1 MRPLKIAA
9 YVLGGLLAL
18 VVLTLLAV
26 VVFVDPND
34 YRDDIQ
40 RIVERETGRKL
51 TLGGELKLSVFP
63 WLALQTGPASL
74 SDASGFGDEPFV
86 SLQNA
91 RVSVRVLPLLRG
103 KFEVGKVSLDGAR
116 IRLLTD
122 EQGRNNWADLGEQ
135 NAEPAQTGADA
146 GPAQLPTIAGLEIK
160 DAAVTLEDRQAKS
173 RHVVRDFNMKTG
185 RLESGQPFDL
195 DTDFVF
201 EQDSTAASKP
211 MSIKVHV
218 ATTVTADLEHNA
230 HHLAEPKIDLT
241 VSGPGYPPD
250 GVPVQIRADSL
261 SADIG
266 RETHQLKGL
275 ILSTTWKGDGLPQ
288 AGVPIS
294 LQAKE
299 LTANLAAQT
308 LELVGLQADV
318 AGAQLT
324 GALRGQ
330 EVLDAP
336 RISGALRLEP
346 VVLREWLPK
355 LGVTLPK
362 TRDAEVFKKLSFAS
376 NVALTKTSADLQD
389 VNLQLDDTTAK
400 GSLGVADFASKA
412 LRFDLVVDRI
422 NADRYLAPPAA
433 APAAK
438 TGKEPPTEIPVEAL
452 RNLNARGQLQ
462 IGEAVFA
469 DIKFTKLRLGVNA
482 RDGKVRFNPSEASMY
497 GGQYRG
503 DIGIDATSD
512 VARVSLDEH
521 LSGIDFAPLF
531 SDLFETKRVSG
542 KGGANIKLSGAG
554 RNTDDIVKTLS
565 GNIDFAVANGAIQG
579 ADLWYEIRR
588 ARALLKQQAAPE
600 RTGPERTEF
609 SALKGTGK
617 MTNGVLTNDDL
628 DVALQYLKVTGQ
640 GKVDVPNHSL
650 DYRLV
655 ANVLKIPREGADT
668 EQMQDMVDAAIPV
681 KVTGSLSDPK
691 IRPDIEG
698 YLKGQMKERVEKER
712 GKIEQ
717 KVKDKLGDK
726 LKNLLGR

>member
-1 MRPLKIAA
+1 MRPLKIAG
-9 YVLGGLLAL
+9 YVFGALLAL
-18 VVLTLLAV
+18 AVLTLVAV

-74 SDASGFGDEPFV
+74 SDAPGFGDEPFV

-91 RVSVRVLPLLRG
+91 RVSVRLLPLLRG
-103 KFEVGKVSLDGAR
+103 KLEVGKVSLDGAR

-122 EQGRNNWADLGEQ
+122 AQGRDNWADLGEKG
-135 NAEPAQTGADA
+135 AAPAPETPADT
-146 GPAQLPTIAGLEIK
+146 GPAQLPTIEGLGIK
-160 DAAVTLEDRQAKS
+160 DAAVTLEDKQANS
-173 RHVVRDFNMKTG
+173 RHVVRDFNLQTG
-185 RLESGQPFDL
+185 RLQSGQPFDL
-195 DTDFVF
+195 ETDFVF
-201 EQDSTAASKP
+201 EQDAS
-211 MSIKVHV
+211 MSVKVHV
-218 ATTVTADLEHNA
+218 ATTVTADLETNA
-230 HHLAEPKIDLT
+230 HRLAEPRIDLT
-241 VSGPGYPPD
+241 VSGPGYPAE

-266 RETHQLKGL
+266 RQTHQLNGL
-275 ILSTTWKGDGLPQ
+275 TLTTTWKGDGLPP
-288 AGVPIS
+288 AGVPVA
-294 LQAKE
+294 LKAKE
-299 LTANLAAQT
+299 FTANLAAQT

-318 AGAQLT
+318 AGAQLS
-324 GALRGQ
+324 GALKG
-330 EVLDAP
+330 EEILDAP
-336 RISGALRLEP
+336 RIAGPLQLEP
-346 VVLREWLPK
+346 VSPREWLPK
-355 LGVTLPK
+355 LGVTLPL
-362 TRDAEVFKKLSFAS
+362 TRDAAVFKKLSFAS

-400 GSLGVADFASKA
+400 GSVGVADFASKA
-412 LRFDLVVDRI
+412 LRFDLNVDRI
-422 NADRYLAPPAA
+422 DADRYLAPKSA

-438 TGKEPPTEIPVEAL
+438 AGKEPPTEIPVEAL

-462 IGEAVFA
+462 VGEAVFA
-469 DIKFTKLRLGVNA
+469 GVKFTKLRLGVNA

-503 DIGIDATSD
+503 DIGIDATGD

-521 LSGIDFAPLF
+521 VSGIDFAPLF
-531 SDLFETKRVSG
+531 RDLFDTQRVSG

-565 GNIDFAVANGAIQG
+565 GNIDFAVANGAVEG

-588 ARALLKQQAAPE
+588 ARALLKQQAAPA

-609 SALKGTGK
+609 SALKGTGA
-617 MTNGVLTNDDL
+617 MSNGVLTNNDL

-640 GKVDVPNHSL
+640 GKIDVPNDSL

-668 EQMQDMVDAAIPV
+668 AQMQDLVDAAIPV

-691 IRPDIEG
+691 VRPDIEG
-698 YLKGQMKERVEKER
+698 YLKGQVKERVDKEKD
-712 GKIEQ
+712 KLEQ

-726 LKNLLGR
+726 LKDLLGR